1 MPSYDP
7 CVTDLSPEPHRPFG
21 TKDWI
26 GLVARLVLGGALV
39 YAAST
44 KITNLDGSVLSVRAY
59 QLPFLSYSMEKTIG
73 YALPVFEMVL
83 GVLIL
88 VGLFTRIA
96 GLVGML
102 TMLVFIMGIASAWAR
117 GLSIDCGCFSQG
129 GQTDD
134 PKYLTEIIRDTG
146 FALAGLWLA
155 VRPRTPFS
163 VDNWLFR
170 PISTDFHDSDFNDSE
185 FDDHHDA
192 DEDALVGEDTPR

>member
-1 MPSYDP
+1 M
-7 CVTDLSPEPHRPFG
+7 TDLTPDPHRPFG
-21 TKDWI
+21 AKDWI
-26 GLVARLVLGGALV
+26 GLLARLVLGGALV

-59 QLPFLSYSMEKTIG
+59 QFPFLSYSMEKTIG

-96 GLVGML
+96 GAVGLL
-102 TMLVFIMGIASAWAR
+102 TMLVFIAGIASAWAR

-170 PISTDFHDSDFNDSE
+170 PIPAPGFHDSE